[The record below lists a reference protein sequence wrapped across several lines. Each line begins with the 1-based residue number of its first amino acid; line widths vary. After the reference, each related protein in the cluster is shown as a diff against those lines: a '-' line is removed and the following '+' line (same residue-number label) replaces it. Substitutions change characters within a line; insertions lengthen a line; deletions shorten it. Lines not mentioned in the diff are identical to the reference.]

1 MNANTKIHLL
11 LNATK
16 KRHIP
21 ALYAKFDQ
29 AYGDAMDSVQGADSP
44 EGELASALYD
54 IVSKLEELDGLVD
67 AAMKV
72 QG

>member
-1 MNANTKIHLL
+1 M
-11 LNATK
+11 K

-21 ALYAKFDQ
+21 MLHAKFDQ
-29 AYGDAMDSVQGADSP
+29 AYGDAMNMVQGADSP

-54 IVSKLEELDGLVD
+54 IVAKLEELDGLVD